1 MKRCII
7 LLLSVLLL
15 FTSCESLKRDELTV
29 SVSGNATVRL
39 APDIADFTVSISET
53 ADTTREAQQLV
64 NDKMSAVYGIL
75 KGYGISEDDLTTA
88 SMSLSPVYSWIDG
101 KQELTGQ
108 SARQSISVTLRD
120 ISLLANIIDSL
131 SAVSGIS
138 LSSISLDA
146 SDKSAAIAEA
156 RRLAVQDARSRAD
169 VYAESAGLKVD
180 RAMSISENSY
190 YANTSRLNANVM
202 MASAATADMEGASA
216 EYYADDISV
225 SADVS
230 VVFSMQ
236 E

>member
-1 MKRCII
+1 MRKCVI
-7 LLLSVLLL
+7 LLLSTILL
-15 FTSCESLKRDELTV
+15 FTSCESLKQDEMTV
-29 SVSGNATVRL
+29 SVSGNAVVKL
-39 APDIADFTVSISET
+39 SPDIADFSVSISET
-53 ADTTREAQQLV
+53 AETTREAQQLV
-64 NDKMSAVYGIL
+64 NDSMAEIYSIL
-75 KGYGISEDDLTTA
+75 KRYGISEDDLTTT
-88 SMSLSPVYSWIDG
+88 SMSLSPVYSWVDG
-101 KQELTGQ
+101 KQELDGQ
-108 SARQSISVTLRD
+108 SARQSVSVTLRD
-120 ISLLANIIDSL
+120 ISVLANIIDSL

-156 RRLAVQDARSRAD
+156 RRLAVLDARSRAD

-180 RAMSISENSY
+180 KAVSISENSY

-202 MASAATADMEGASA
+202 LASAATADMESASA

-230 VVFSMQ
+230 VTFSMQ